1 MTFRPLKSMAH
12 DDDKLYDLSKGM
24 PEDYEP
30 PEYPTGLSFT
40 LPQSVLDEVGAEDG
54 DPDDML
60 HFALMGEVT
69 SVFRGRDDSRVELR
83 VTQFAG
89 EDGRFVDVNDDED
102 RPWLSP
108 TICLCEPDL
117 DKLDLEA
124 DCEIGD
130 TLHLIGTVRMES
142 MSNDG
147 LSGEQVRL
155 QITEL
160 TVEDESGESRE
171 G

>member
-12 DDDKLYDLSKGM
+12 DDEALYDMAKDM
-24 PEDYEP
+24 PAGYEP
-30 PEYPTGLSFT
+30 PEYPIGLSFT

-60 HFALMGEVT
+60 HFALMGEVI

-89 EDGRFVDVNDDED
+89 EDGRFVDVNDNED
-102 RPWLSP
+102 QPWLSP

-130 TLHLIGTVRMES
+130 TLHLIGTVRLES
-142 MSNDG
+142 VSNDG
-147 LSGEQVRL
+147 FSGEQVRL

-160 TVEDESGESRE
+160 TVEDESTESRE